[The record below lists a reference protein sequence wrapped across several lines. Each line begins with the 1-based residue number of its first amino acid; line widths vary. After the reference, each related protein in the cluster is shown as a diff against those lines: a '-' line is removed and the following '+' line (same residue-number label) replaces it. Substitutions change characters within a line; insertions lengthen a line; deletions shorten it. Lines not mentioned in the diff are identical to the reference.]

1 MVAKPPRGSRD
12 LADLAPQILPP
23 LRKMRDVSPPKLAAL
38 MGMSTRAYQDF
49 EKGRTGLRLDRLLL
63 FADIL
68 QLDHQAIM
76 TAFQLRRPR
85 IALAFAHNKALLIQA
100 SAIDECDDE
109 ALDAIAA
116 VDPLS
121 VLDSHIGLY
130 GQLAERGRAQLRAAA
145 GRRLPD

>member
-1 MVAKPPRGSRD
+1 M
-12 LADLAPQILPP
+12 
-23 LRKMRDVSPPKLAAL
+23 
-38 MGMSTRAYQDF
+38 YQDF

-121 VLDSHIGLY
+121 VLDSHIHLY
-130 GQLAERGRAQLRAAA
+130 GQLADRGRAQLRAAW
-145 GRRLPD
+145 GRRFPA

>member
-1 MVAKPPRGSRD
+1 MPSPGGER
-12 LADLAPQILPP
+12 APCPGGP
-23 LRKMRDVSPPKLAAL
+23 LRRLEARQA
-38 MGMSTRAYQDF
+38 STSSARYQDF

-100 SAIDECDDE
+100 SAVDECDDD

-121 VLDSHIGLY
+121 VLDAHIHLY
-130 GQLAERGRAQLRAAA
+130 GQLAERGRAQLRVAQ
-145 GRRLPD
+145 GRRFPD